1 MNERKKNMKL
11 IKEIIVILLIIL
23 MLSGCQNTDSDIN
36 VLPDNENNN
45 EVSTES
51 TPSVTENANE
61 EDEEIAT
68 EQTQEERKYFE
79 AQIINNPSS
88 GEPQNYDDLVSYLE
102 NYDNLTFISYEIVS
116 IYSPEDA
123 YELTELDSVLRN
135 TTLYQVHVYYDHIND
150 CETDYYMNL
159 AHAGDADTQYYGYP
173 VYEIGQKFM
182 SAVFGSHD
190 TWRVPVGELEFVL
203 LTEDGEEV
211 AYHLY
216 NNNIVISSDSYD
228 GLHLEMD
235 ANETTLLTSTI
246 NNPMVFTQKS
256 SSNDL
261 SDFIRHD
268 WDTRGLIRESE

>member
-1 MNERKKNMKL
+1 MKL
-11 IKEIIVILLIIL
+11 IKEIIVILLIFL
-23 MLSGCQNTDSDIN
+23 MLSGCQNTASGIGE
-36 VLPDNENNN
+36 LPDNENNN
-45 EVSTES
+45 EVSSEL
-51 TPSVTENANE
+51 TPSVTNNVIEG
-61 EDEEIAT
+61 DEENTTA
-68 EQTQEERKYFE
+68 QMQEERIYFE

-88 GEPQNYDDLVSYLE
+88 GEPQSYDDLIGYLE

-116 IYSPEDA
+116 IYSSEEA

-150 CETDYYMNL
+150 CETDYYLNL
-159 AHAGDADTQYYGYP
+159 AHAGDIDTQYYGYP

-182 SAVFGSHD
+182 SAVFGSND

-216 NNNIVISSDSYD
+216 SNDIVISSDLYD
-228 GLHLEMD
+228 GLQLKMD
-235 ANETTLLTSTI
+235 ANEATLLTTTI

-261 SDFIRHD
+261 SDFIRYD
-268 WDTRGLIRESE
+268 WNTRGLIKESE